1 MSIAIAGSGDLARYM
16 VEEFPRAGLD
26 LVILTRTYKPH
37 LAKEGVQQFM
47 TDYSSTSL
55 DEALR
60 GCKALISTIVDM
72 SQTYVDIHLQLL
84 AACRR
89 SASCKRFIPSEFAG
103 NTRDYPDQP
112 AYFRNINERVRQAL
126 KQQDQVEWTIVC
138 IGFFADYF
146 VPASSRYIRNMREG
160 SLIDF
165 DNEKFSVPG
174 SLQDSI
180 DITLARDVVKG
191 LVALVNGPSWAPY
204 TFMSGQRLT
213 WREIVDTIRRERPK
227 FTVQVSTLNEVID
240 TLMPGNSVDD
250 ITFAQLQLYSASGAA
265 RCPEREVEK
274 QKQEYFRDIHFH
286 TLQEIWNQFNDN
298 KTIIF

>member
-146 VPASSRYIRNMREG
+146 VPASNRYIRNMREG

-191 LVALVNGPSWAPY
+191 LVAL
-204 TFMSGQRLT
+204 
-213 WREIVDTIRRERPK
+213 RPK

-274 QKQEYFRDIHFH
+274 QEQEYFRDIHFH